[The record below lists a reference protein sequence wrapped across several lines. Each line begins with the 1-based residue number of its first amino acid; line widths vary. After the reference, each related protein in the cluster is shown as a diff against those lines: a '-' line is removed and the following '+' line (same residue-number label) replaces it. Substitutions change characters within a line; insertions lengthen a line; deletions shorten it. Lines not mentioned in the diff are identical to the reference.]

1 MEKSFAMHIAD
12 SVLMGNGE
20 CRSIRKKNQTI
31 ETDKT
36 ATTITTKKKKPQQTT
51 DEKSPNDQSSNER
64 ILTLEDTYLRRMC
77 NWKLLLPGV
86 GFALVQALGEQ
97 ES

>member
-31 ETDKT
+31 ET
-36 ATTITTKKKKPQQTT
+36 QQTT
-51 DEKSPNDQSSNER
+51 NEKSPNDQSSNER

>member
-1 MEKSFAMHIAD
+1 MPINKKEKPNNRNRQNSNSNND
-12 SVLMGNGE
+12 
-20 CRSIRKKNQTI
+20 RKEKR
-31 ETDKT
+31 
-36 ATTITTKKKKPQQTT
+36 KPQRIT
-51 DEKSPNDQSSNER
+51 DEKSPNDQNSNER

>member
-31 ETDKT
+31 ET
-36 ATTITTKKKKPQQTT
+36 QQTT